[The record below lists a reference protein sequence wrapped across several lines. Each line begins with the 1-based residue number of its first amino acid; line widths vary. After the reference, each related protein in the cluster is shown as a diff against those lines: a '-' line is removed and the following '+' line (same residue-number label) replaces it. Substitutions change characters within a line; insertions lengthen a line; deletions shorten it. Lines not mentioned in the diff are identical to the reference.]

1 MAEQRVRMNAI
12 YDAVARSP
20 KRDNSS
26 YHKAISEARIAFKDA
41 ETWLG
46 GPVRVKTKIKT
57 KGNRKYVVKWTFT
70 LRD

>member
-1 MAEQRVRMNAI
+1 MAKRPVEVNAI
-12 YDAVARSP
+12 YDAVVRAPR
-20 KRDNSS
+20 RDNSS
-26 YHKAISEARIAFKDA
+26 YHKAISEARVAFKDA

-46 GPVRVKTKIKT
+46 GPVRVKTKTKT

>member
-1 MAEQRVRMNAI
+1 MAEHRVRMNDI

-20 KRDNSS
+20 KPDNSC
-26 YHKAISEARIAFKDA
+26 YHKAISEARTAFKDA

-46 GPVRVKTKIKT
+46 GPVRLKTKAKR
-57 KGNRKYVVKWTFT
+57 KGNRKFVVKWTFT

>member
-1 MAEQRVRMNAI
+1 MGERCVELNAI
-12 YDAVARSP
+12 YDAVVQSP

-26 YHKAISEARIAFKDA
+26 YHKAISEARAAFKEA

-46 GPVRVKTKIKT
+46 GPVRVKTKIRT